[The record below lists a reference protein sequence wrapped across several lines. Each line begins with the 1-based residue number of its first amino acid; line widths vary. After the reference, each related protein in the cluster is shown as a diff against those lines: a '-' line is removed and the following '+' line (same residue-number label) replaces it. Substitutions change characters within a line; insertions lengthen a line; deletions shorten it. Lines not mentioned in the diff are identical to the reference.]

1 MVLFCK
7 KMIQLFIHKKI
18 FTVNSVALLF
28 ESDTVHSWCHA
39 KKSCFLALKS
49 GLKDYI
55 YFNLHSVMDLY
66 YNKLRVDYN
75 SLYVNLHVGAV
86 LEKHQPRSCLETS
99 TQWLQPLLSYG
110 DYCHIF
116 YNLAVVPFTLLL
128 WRFIY
133 VHFMHII
140 VICITPFIVW
150 L

>member
-18 FTVNSVALLF
+18 FTVNSVVTSVWIWYSSQLV
-28 ESDTVHSWCHA
+28 SCQ
-39 KKSCFLALKS
+39 KSCFLALKS

-75 SLYVNLHVGAV
+75 SLYVNLHVGVV

-140 VICITPFIVW
+140 VICITPFIVC